1 MSASS
6 SPPVSDGSSG
16 SSGSSGPRLPGAN
29 LVAALCVHAEPL
41 VAGARILVLGNAELD
56 LGAALLDLGARSVH
70 VYDSDGA
77 RAARAAISAPR
88 GVVYRARFNEI
99 DVRDGAYDLAIIP
112 DLAQLLDA
120 ESTVDQLRRLIG
132 PTGAVLAMAR
142 ARMNDD
148 GDDGDGGLVGDDR
161 GTPLAAMGPASLAY
175 AELYDLFALRFENVT
190 LTGVLPFTGVVFA
203 ELGQNEDLAVS
214 VDTRLADEGPPDVF
228 VVLASREANALE
240 PYAIVQV
247 TRDEAPVS
255 EVPVSEVPEALAFE
269 AMPTPSP
276 PAFLGGEAENVAAF
290 AAMQLKVELL
300 VGQLEEQR
308 DRVAAAEAER
318 AELEARLEEAL
329 VERDSAVERGVGL
342 EEVVEAAQQA
352 LAAMER
358 RLDGA
363 ERGMLDRD
371 DRIAALSAELEAS
384 REDRGRIGS
393 ETADVNLPSP
403 EMLADITM
411 LASRAERAEAALA
424 LQVADLAQVVEAH
437 AVEMARV
444 EDQLRD
450 RAGVIGEMEREL
462 VRRESFVK
470 ELVVALEEAREGQA
484 SVPFEAPASAP
495 EIDPA
500 EIARMRRKLDE
511 LAMEVARR
519 EGELVAQAWRIEELE
534 NARETS
540 GGGRASEIP
549 AAERGDATQA
559 DLEGDLGRARDE
571 LAVLRQA
578 LTQEH
583 AARVSAE
590 SGEELTRARAEL
602 QRQAVLL
609 EQLRARD
616 A

>member
-6 SPPVSDGSSG
+6 SPPGSDDSRGSG
-16 SSGSSGPRLPGAN
+16 SPSSHVAGAN
-29 LVAALCVHAEPL
+29 LVAALCVHAESL
-41 VAGARILVLGNAELD
+41 VAGARVLVLGNAELD
-56 LGAALLDLGARSVH
+56 LGAALLDLGARSIH
-70 VYDSDGA
+70 IYDSDGA
-77 RAARAAISAPR
+77 RAARAAASAPR
-88 GVVYRARFNEI
+88 GVVYRARFSEL
-99 DVRDGAYDLAIIP
+99 DVRDGAYDLIIIP
-112 DLAQLLDA
+112 DLAQLSDA
-120 ESTVDQLRRLIG
+120 EAMVDQLRRLIG
-132 PTGAVLAMAR
+132 PTGAVVAMAR
-142 ARMNDD
+142 ARMDD
-148 GDDGDGGLVGDDR
+148 DAVVGDDR
-161 GTPLAAMGPASLAY
+161 GTPLAAIGPASLAY

-190 LTGVLPFTGVVFA
+190 MTGVLPFSGVVFA
-203 ELGQNEDLAVS
+203 ELGENEDLAVS
-214 VDTRLADEGPPDVF
+214 VDTRLAEEGPPDVF

-240 PYAIVQV
+240 PYSIVQV
-247 TRDEAPVS
+247 ARDEARAS
-255 EVPVSEVPEALAFE
+255 DVPEALAFD
-269 AMPTPSP
+269 AMPTPLP
-276 PAFLGGEAENVAAF
+276 PAFLGGGEDVAAF

-308 DRVAAAEAER
+308 DRVAAGESER
-318 AELEARLEEAL
+318 AELGARLEEAL
-329 VERDSAVERGVGL
+329 VERDAAIERAVGL

-352 LAAMER
+352 LASMER
-358 RLDGA
+358 RLGGA
-363 ERGMLDRD
+363 EREMLERD
-371 DRIAALSAELEAS
+371 DRIASLSAELEAA
-384 REDRGRIGS
+384 RDDGRRIGS
-393 ETADVNLPSP
+393 ETAEVNLPAP
-403 EMLADITM
+403 EMLADIAL

-444 EDQLRD
+444 EEQLRE

-462 VRRESFVK
+462 VRRENLIK
-470 ELVVALEEAREGQA
+470 ELVVALDEAREAGAPVQ
-484 SVPFEAPASAP
+484 FEAPATAP
-495 EIDPA
+495 EVDPA
-500 EIARMRRKLDE
+500 EMARMRRKLDE

-534 NARETS
+534 SARQAS
-540 GGGRASEIP
+540 GGGRAPVIP

-559 DLEGDLGRARDE
+559 DLDGDLGRARDE

-583 AARVSAE
+583 AARVAAE